1 MNFFFDLINEC
12 AGYTE
17 KYYEEMGAG
26 KMTLKQMMKKYRPEK
41 DRAASS
47 ELLGENYPHCLL
59 VIEGVEKLYRM
70 YREGAK

>member
-26 KMTLKQMMKKYRPEK
+26 KMTYKQMVSKYRPEK
-41 DRAASS
+41 DRAA
-47 ELLGENYPHCLL
+47 
-59 VIEGVEKLYRM
+59 
-70 YREGAK
+70 

>member
-26 KMTLKQMMKKYRPEK
+26 KMTLK
-41 DRAASS
+41 
-47 ELLGENYPHCLL
+47 
-59 VIEGVEKLYRM
+59 
-70 YREGAK
+70 